1 MFRVFSSFKSFL
13 YLLLALIA
21 ILLFSTYLYLL
32 LTGKM
37 FELDIVKKIFDGNP
51 GAEKVVVREKSP
63 TFKRDPKIINRKTP
77 FDFFKK
83 RDPVIQPNP
92 DEYIYSWVDK
102 DGIKHFSDSP
112 PSDSNIDFKVTK
124 SVFSKSSGEIT
135 SSVIIDGNRVLV
147 PVKLS
152 YNGRLKSTWL
162 TLDTG
167 ATTTTIHHTIANK
180 LNMKGNRWGKGTIAD
195 GSIIKTRQGQLDYIQ
210 VGPYKISNFGVSII
224 DYKGYSNISHGL
236 IGMNFLKHVDYK
248 IDFKKSSI
256 SWSQKM

>member
-1 MFRVFSSFKSFL
+1 MFRFFSNFKNLL
-13 YLLLALIA
+13 YFLLALIA
-21 ILLFSTYLYLL
+21 VLFFFTYLYLF

-37 FELDIVKKIFDGNP
+37 FELDIVKKLFDGDP
-51 GAEKVVVREKSP
+51 GAERVFVREKTP
-63 TFKRDPKIINRKTP
+63 VFKNGPKVINRKTP
-77 FDFFKK
+77 FEFFKK
-83 RDPVIQPNP
+83 RGLVTQPKPEEN
-92 DEYIYSWVDK
+92 IYSWVDK
-102 DGIKHFSDSP
+102 DGIKHFADRP
-112 PSDSNIDFKVTK
+112 PSDSNLDFKVTK

-180 LNMKGNRWGKGTIAD
+180 LNMRGNRWGKSTIAD
-195 GSIIKTRQGQLDYIQ
+195 GSIINTRQGKLDYIQ
-210 VGPYKISNFGVSII
+210 VGPYKMSNFRVSII
-224 DYKGYSNISHGL
+224 NHKGDLDISHGL

-248 IDFKKSSI
+248 IDFKKGSI

>member
-1 MFRVFSSFKSFL
+1 MFRFFSNFKNLFYFL
-13 YLLLALIA
+13 FALISV
-21 ILLFSTYLYLL
+21 LFFFTYLYLF

-37 FELDIVKKIFDGNP
+37 FELEIVKKLFDGDP
-51 GAEKVVVREKSP
+51 GMVRIVHQKTP
-63 TFKRDPKIINRKTP
+63 VFKTGPKIINRKTP
-77 FDFFKK
+77 FPFSQKK
-83 RDPVIQPNP
+83 DLEIQTNSS
-92 DEYIYSWVDK
+92 ENIYSWVDK
-102 DGIKHFSDSP
+102 DGIKHFADSP
-112 PSDSNIDFKVTK
+112 PSDTNIDFTVTK
-124 SVFSKSSGEIT
+124 SIFSKSSGEIT
-135 SSVIIDGNRVLV
+135 SSVIIDGDRVLV

-195 GSIIKTRQGQLDYIQ
+195 GSVINTRQGKLDYIQ
-210 VGPYKISNFGVSII
+210 VGPYKMSNFRVSII

-248 IDFKKSSI
+248 IDFKKGSI
-256 SWSQKM
+256 GWSQKM